1 MYPIKRQLQQ
11 GTLHIRNV
19 HLIFYPQVFSSGGAG
34 HSHEFFFQKL
44 SLLFLKANYIFRS
57 TYRESSFYADANK
70 IELFL
75 CKQPFFR
82 VKAELVLAFF
92 R

>member
-57 TYRESSFYADANK
+57 TGSPHFTRMQIKLSTFYANN
-70 IELFL
+70 LSFGL
-75 CKQPFFR
+75 R
-82 VKAELVLAFF
+82 LN
-92 R
+92 